1 MINLQC
7 TTWANGTIGDEFS
20 FFVTAGTVHGD
31 TTRKLGYVVENGSI
45 TAIKEWRLYPW
56 MDLDGVSYVRVS
68 GYVET
73 TEGKRFDLEFSN
85 LMGSTIVTLDELY
98 LCETAFVLT
107 VNGERKGVANMER
120 SINPC
125 GGPRLPSPSINA
137 IYEDGVGQLGK
148 IGE

>member
-1 MINLQC
+1 
-7 TTWANGTIGDEFS
+7 
-20 FFVTAGTVHGD
+20 
-31 TTRKLGYVVENGSI
+31 
-45 TAIKEWRLYPW
+45 
-56 MDLDGVSYVRVS
+56 MDIDGVSMVRVS

-73 TEGKRFDLEFSN
+73 TDGKRFDLEFSG
-85 LMGSTIVTLDELY
+85 LMGSTIVTLDELF

-107 VNGERKGVANMER
+107 VNGKKKGVACMER

-125 GGPRLPSPSINA
+125 GGQRLPSPAINA